1 MGRPFANNRPILR
14 EMEQLTIIIK
24 DRETIWVMPHKKYT
38 PNIIFHRWFKPALGT
53 YKQWYIFRKALLN
66 YKRLDVEIIYKLAK
80 RYQIQSTGTVR
91 APTFKGEDI
100 RKHAIIAKNSM
111 KGEKCKTNYESY
123 SAKS

>member
-1 MGRPFANNRPILR
+1 MGRPFSIDRPILR
-14 EMEQLTIIIK
+14 EMETITIIIK
-24 DRETIWVMPHKKYT
+24 DRETIWVLPKKKYT

-66 YKRLDVEIIYKLAK
+66 YKRLNVEIIYKLAK

-111 KGEKCKTNYESY
+111 KGANGK
-123 SAKS
+123 